1 MKSILTLALIS
12 TLFVS
17 CGKDP
22 FSDLIHRKETDPR
35 MFDKTNPVF
44 DSYAVEFQKKHED
57 VMRKEIRISHIPI
70 NFADTEKDG
79 DENTI
84 GICYSWSSGKREII
98 INQHWW
104 ATASE
109 CDRQVLINHEL
120 GHCALNRGHK
130 DSRDGNLKLSQMN
143 SWHLSGR
150 TYCDLESG
158 YDFELFTHDHSELGV
173 SDEEKENQ

>member
-57 VMRKEIRISHIPI
+57 VMRKEIRI
-70 NFADTEKDG
+70 
-79 DENTI
+79 
-84 GICYSWSSGKREII
+84 
-98 INQHWW
+98 NQHWW

-109 CDRQVLINHEL
+109 CDRKVLINHEL